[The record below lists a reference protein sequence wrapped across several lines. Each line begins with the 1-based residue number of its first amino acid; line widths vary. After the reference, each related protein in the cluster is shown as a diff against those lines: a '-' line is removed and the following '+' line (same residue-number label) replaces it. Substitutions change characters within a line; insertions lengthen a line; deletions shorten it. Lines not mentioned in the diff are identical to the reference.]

1 MPGGYFAHYLFT
13 LFCMSV
19 ERSETLI
26 RMPEKKKKI
35 GKERKKNAR
44 HPRLD
49 DVILGSMPKVEI
61 CQKKNDLLCQ
71 DVYLTFRGFCLC
83 GLHCVSH

>member
-19 ERSETLI
+19 ERSDTLI
-26 RMPEKKKKI
+26 KMPAKKYKKKR
-35 GKERKKNAR
+35 KERRKNAR

-61 CQKKNDLLCQ
+61 CQKKK
-71 DVYLTFRGFCLC
+71 
-83 GLHCVSH
+83 